1 MNTSHKA
8 ILLPLLGLAMA
19 WVLFMFASWSNLFIQ
34 PEYDSKG
41 MWLNDGPTIRPST
54 YLYLLGIA
62 LYSLASLMSL
72 RMSAREFVGNESDVG
87 ILRASYRFGN
97 LAVIIGLAGGAIFAI
112 VNFLTAFNQNQSE
125 ESLTYRLIG
134 VYLPIVLA
142 TALVVVVLLFA
153 FVVRK
158 DQPNSATAP
167 SAGMTARQKA
177 LGLGYAIPIIAA
189 AIAIIFG
196 LIVYDVTGTSLEAWV
211 WVVIQVIIAAGII
224 LGTRYAR
231 RAKAEKPA
239 APRPRTAWSSGA
251 WNLNFVLSIVF
262 GGVVSVMAFAF
273 GSGSFDKLRDYN
285 FDYEG
290 WEVKPFTLNWFLG
303 DFSPAL
309 VLIALVTIG
318 LYATIT
324 ERHKKEA
331 AAA

>member
-1 MNTSHKA
+1 
-8 ILLPLLGLAMA
+8 
-19 WVLFMFASWSNLFIQ
+19 
-34 PEYDSKG
+34 
-41 MWLNDGPTIRPST
+41 
-54 YLYLLGIA
+54 
-62 LYSLASLMSL
+62 
-72 RMSAREFVGNESDVG
+72 
-87 ILRASYRFGN
+87 
-97 LAVIIGLAGGAIFAI
+97 
-112 VNFLTAFNQNQSE
+112 
-125 ESLTYRLIG
+125 
-134 VYLPIVLA
+134 
-142 TALVVVVLLFA
+142 LLFA

-158 DQPNSATAP
+158 DQPNSASTP

-231 RAKAEKPA
+231 QAKAEKPA